1 MARLTNTLMKK
12 RRLNHSAPVT
22 FQSVEPAG
30 RFAAIARGPA
40 TPGVPATAAPL
51 ADTLPGDPPPRTE
64 PGFAAVAMLSRNGP
78 ASAQSA
84 LVALAC
90 APATRGR
97 QASAS

>member
-1 MARLTNTLMKK
+1 MARLTNTLTKK
-12 RRLNHSAPVT
+12 RWLNHSAPVT

-51 ADTLPGDPPPRTE
+51 ADTLPGDRPPPTE
-64 PGFAAVAMLSRNGP
+64 PGFAAVAMLSRNEP
-78 ASAQSA
+78 PSAPCA
-84 LVALAC
+84 LVAC